1 MSLKLVEFLQLAV
14 RCPPFGVAVLLAVG
28 MVLVN
33 GGTDAPNAIAGC
45 MASHAMRPR
54 SATWMAAACNLL
66 GALAATLRP
75 AVAETIADLANF
87 GNGATAVAGLCA
99 GMTAVV
105 VWSAGAWLL
114 GIPTSE
120 SHALIAGLS
129 GAAMAVHRGVA
140 GIRWAP
146 WAKTLIGLA
155 VSTVPAFATGFAAER
170 LLARVVRRA
179 DRRKTA
185 GAFRRVQIVSGAAM
199 AFAHGMQD
207 GQKFVGVLL
216 LAAGQV
222 ACVSRAPLW
231 MSVMVAGLM
240 AAGTAMGGRR
250 VVQTIGIRMARP
262 EPCEVVAADAS
273 AALLLSG
280 AAALGIPVSTTHG
293 KTTALMGASA
303 GRRLRAVNWRVAG
316 EMAWAWLLTF
326 PGCGALGYLAARI
339 FLNMG

>member
-1 MSLKLVEFLQLAV
+1 MALTLVEFLQLAV
-14 RCPPFGVAVLLAVG
+14 RCPPFGAAVLLAVF

-45 MASHAMRPR
+45 IASHAIRPR
-54 SATWMAAACNLL
+54 SAIWMAAVCNLL
-66 GALAATLRP
+66 GALAATLQP
-75 AVAETIADLANF
+75 AVAETVAGLADF
-87 GNGATAVAGLCA
+87 GSGSTAVAGLCA

-120 SHALIAGLS
+120 SHALMAGLS
-129 GAAMAVHRGVA
+129 GAALAVHRGIE

-155 VSTVPAFATGFAAER
+155 VSTVPAFLLGFAAER
-170 LLARVVRRA
+170 LLARAVRYA
-179 DRRKTA
+179 DRRRTA
-185 GAFRRVQIVSGAAM
+185 GAFRRVQVVSGAAM
-199 AFAHGMQD
+199 AFAHGVQD

-222 ACVSRAPLW
+222 ASVRCAPLW
-231 MSVMVAGLM
+231 MSAMVAGLM
-240 AAGTAMGGRR
+240 AVGTAMAGRR
-250 VVQTIGIRMARP
+250 VIQTVGVRMARP